1 MPPSLILSIV
11 LGSII
16 GLLFHS
22 LAGRRLWQL
31 PCYWLSAVL
40 GFLGGEALAIA
51 SGVEIFR
58 VGTISL
64 PAAVVGALLA
74 LGLCWFFTTPP
85 PAPSEARS
93 RRRQSA
99 RR

>member
-22 LAGRRLWQL
+22 LVGRRLWQL
-31 PCYWLSAVL
+31 PCYWLAAVL
-40 GFLGGEALAIA
+40 GFFGGEAVAVAI
-51 SGVEIFR
+51 GMEIFR
-58 VGTISL
+58 LGTISL
-64 PAAVVGALLA
+64 PAAMVGALLA
-74 LGLCWFFTTPP
+74 LGLCWFFTSPP
-85 PAPSEARS
+85 PTPSEARS
-93 RRRQSA
+93 RRRQGV